1 MCGPLNWSLAICRE
15 TMERI
20 YSYKSNIYRVAMN
33 QLTQIELSNWLAL
46 YVAAG
51 LCCAIAFALACA
63 TAAFEIYRDRSWS
76 TVKSVRSAV
85 LFLPRT
91 WWRWQK
97 LYLTST
103 PVTLGIVSLFAAS
116 MRWA

>member
-1 MCGPLNWSLAICRE
+1 MH
-15 TMERI
+15 
-20 YSYKSNIYRVAMN
+20 

-63 TAAFEIYRDRSWS
+63 TAAVEIYRDRSWS
-76 TVKSVRSAV
+76 TIKSVRSAV
-85 LFLPRT
+85 LFLPLT

-116 MRWA
+116 MSWG